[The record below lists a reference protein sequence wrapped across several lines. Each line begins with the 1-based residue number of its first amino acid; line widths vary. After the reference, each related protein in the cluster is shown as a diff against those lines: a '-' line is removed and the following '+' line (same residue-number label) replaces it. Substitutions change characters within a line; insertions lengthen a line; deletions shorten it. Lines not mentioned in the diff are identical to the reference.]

1 MGCFDTTGPLI
12 NGEKEETGL
21 IQEVTSSPKRWM
33 RGLNATLVG
42 TSLMVQWL
50 RRHTSNTG
58 DAGLIPGGGTR
69 TPYTL

>member
-33 RGLNATLVG
+33 RGLNATLAG
-42 TSLMVQWL
+42 TSLVVQ
-50 RRHTSNTG
+50 
-58 DAGLIPGGGTR
+58 
-69 TPYTL
+69 